1 MRRFLLS
8 YLIIFSLGEVS
19 AQVTINPVCFSDTDE
34 ITILYD
40 AMLGTSGLVGVSKV
54 YIHSGV
60 IVDSETGTSWQN
72 VIGNWGADDG
82 IGEMTKVSGESDK
95 WEITITPR
103 TYYNVTGDT
112 IVYRLGMVF
121 RNADG
126 SQTGKN
132 DSNADIFVNLAQDV
146 VSLQLSSSNP
156 LLVNTSDLVPITAS
170 TCSSATFNLYINNV
184 LETTQSGSTQFN
196 YSYQVIQPSGTL
208 VDVKL
213 VANVGAISN
222 EKLFSFSVRQPT
234 ASEPR
239 PAGIIDGINYGD
251 DPTKT
256 TLSLWAPFKSSVYVV
271 GDFNNWSVNSA
282 YQMKQDGEHFWIEI
296 SGLNAGQE
304 YAYQYLV
311 DENIWIADPYAD
323 KILDPDDKWIPDT
336 TYPNLKTYPDGAIH
350 SQWYHNR
357 TAVLQTNQMPYQWL
371 NTSFQKPKKEKLIVY
386 ELLVRDFLGEENM
399 NYQSL
404 IDTLGYLEDLG
415 VNAIELM
422 PIMEFAGND
431 SWGYNPTFMFAVDK
445 AYGTKD
451 DLKNFID
458 AAHGKGM
465 AVILDMVMN
474 QNDIPSPY
482 AQMYFDFNSFK
493 PTSWNPWF
501 NVDAKHPFNVFFDI
515 NHESTYTQT
524 WLDSINHYWINEFH
538 FDGFRFDL
546 SKGFTQ
552 NFNTDVGIWG
562 QKDDSRIAILERMAD
577 AIWLND
583 PDTYVVLEHF
593 ADNAEEKILSDYGMM
608 FWGNSVHDYSQ
619 TSMGFGNNRS
629 IDWIYYK
636 TRGWNDNHVV
646 GYMESH
652 DEERQVFNNIESGY
666 SSASYNVRAT
676 KVALQRHRATA
687 AFFFTIP
694 GPKMI
699 WQFGEFGYD
708 VSINDFGG
716 RTAKKPTRWEY
727 LEDLDRKLVYDT
739 YKELIAL
746 RIRYDVL
753 TDGDFTWQPYG
764 NYKSIHIS
772 NTDTS
777 VVVLGNFD
785 VESTDMN
792 PEFQHP
798 GTWYDFFSGTEFTVD
813 DVNATLSYEP
823 GEYHIYTDKKLHT
836 PDIVLGLEDKLTAL
850 FRLGAYPNPTFDFL
864 NIYIEKNE
872 LLLGSNT
879 WFIINSMGKEVMQG
893 DVKDLDEALNVI
905 SLPVGIYTFLF
916 ENDTNLKPIKFI
928 KN

>member
-8 YLIIFSLGEVS
+8 YLIIFSLGGAY
-19 AQVTINPVCFSDTDE
+19 AQVTTNPVCFSDTDE
-34 ITILYD
+34 ITIVYD
-40 AMLGTSGLVGVSKV
+40 AMSGTSGLVGASKV

-82 IGEMTKVSGESDK
+82 IGEMTKVSGQSDK

-121 RNADG
+121 RNTDG

-156 LLVNTSDLVPITAS
+156 LLVNTSDMVPITAS

-196 YSYQVIQPSGTL
+196 YSYEVIQPSGTL

-222 EKLFSFSVRQPT
+222 EKLYSFSVRQPT

-239 PAGIIDGINYGD
+239 PVGIIDGINYGD
-251 DPTKT
+251 DPTKAV
-256 TLSLWAPFKSSVYVV
+256 LSLLAPFKSSVYVV

-296 SGLNAGQE
+296 SSLNAGQE

-323 KILDPDDKWIPDT
+323 KILDPDDKWIPDS

-357 TAVLQTNQMPYQWL
+357 TAVLQTNQTPYQWL
-371 NTSFQKPKKEKLIVY
+371 NTSFQKPKKEKLVVY

-399 NYQSL
+399 NYRSL
-404 IDTLGYLEDLG
+404 IDTLGYLEELG

-445 AYGTKD
+445 AYGTKN
-451 DLKNFID
+451 DLKEFID

-493 PTSWNPWF
+493 PTPWNPWF
-501 NVDAKHPFNVFFDI
+501 NVDAKHPYNVFFDI
-515 NHESTYTQT
+515 NHESVYTQT
-524 WLDSINHYWINEFH
+524 WLDSINHYWVNEFH

-552 NFNTDVGIWG
+552 NFNTDVNTWG

-577 AIWLND
+577 VIWSND
-583 PDTYVVLEHF
+583 PSTYVILEHF
-593 ADNAEEKILSDYGMM
+593 ADNEEEKILSDYGMM
-608 FWGNSVHDYSQ
+608 LWGNAHWDYKDANL
-619 TSMGFGNNRS
+619 GNAGGKSLN
-629 IDWIYYK
+629 WHYYQS
-636 TRGWNDNHVV
+636 RNWVNNYLIS
-646 GYMESH
+646 YMESH
-652 DEERQVFNNIESGY
+652 DEQRQMYEMLNHGK
-666 SSASYNVRAT
+666 SSASYNIKDT
-676 KVALQRHRATA
+676 PTALNRLKLSAS
-687 AFFFTIP
+687 FFFTVP

-708 VSINDFGG
+708 VSIDENG
-716 RTAKKPTRWEY
+716 RTGRKPTKWEY
-727 LEDLDRKLVYDT
+727 LDNPDRKELYDN
-739 YKELIAL
+739 YSELIGL
-746 RIRYDVL
+746 RNRYDVF
-753 TDGDFTWQPYG
+753 TEGDFTWQPYG
-764 NYKSIHIS
+764 KYKSIHIS

-777 VVVLGNFD
+777 IVVLGNFD

-792 PEFQHP
+792 PEFHHA
-798 GTWYDFFSGTEFTVD
+798 GTWYDFFSGVEFTVD
-813 DVNATLSYEP
+813 DVNATLPYGP

-836 PDIVLGLEDKLTAL
+836 PDIVLGLEDKLQASS
-850 FRLGAYPNPTFDFL
+850 RLGAYPNPTSDFL

-872 LLLGSNT
+872 FLLGSNT
-879 WFIINSMGKEVMQG
+879 WSIINSTGKEVMQG
-893 DVKDLDEALNVI
+893 EVQELGDALNVI
-905 SLPVGIYTFLF
+905 SLPLGVYTFLF
-916 ENDTNLKPIKFI
+916 ENNTNFKPIKFI